1 VARRAPGGVITVE
14 PMANMPVIRDLV
26 VDMDAVHWKKIGR
39 VQPWLT
45 PVEPAPERE
54 YLVEHER
61 MVDLTQAQA
70 CIQCGACVSS
80 CLSLEVDPGFV
91 GPAALAKAFRFV
103 ADPREAGARDRLLDL
118 TTDPHGLYDCTHC
131 FACIDACPKGVEPMN
146 QIMRL
151 RRTANSDFGIVDP
164 NNGHRHEQGFVDNVR
179 ANGLL
184 HEADLMA
191 DSFGGKLSPAWWR
204 EAVSS
209 VPVVLTAVRRGKVTL
224 DGIRHAHRR
233 RFRGLGRLF
242 DAVLGQPERHEL
254 NLYVSGTD
262 DDPSPPASAST
273 GTAAD
278 AAAGASGPNPRRAL

>member
-1 VARRAPGGVITVE
+1 
-14 PMANMPVIRDLV
+14 MANMPVIRDLV

-45 PVEPAPERE
+45 PAEPVPERE
-54 YLVEHER
+54 YLVAHER
-61 MVDLTQAQA
+61 MVDLTQTQA
-70 CIQCGACVSS
+70 CIQCGACVSA
-80 CLSLEVDPGFV
+80 CLSLEVDPGFI

-103 ADPREAGARDRLLDL
+103 ADPREAGAQARLLDL
-118 TTDPHGLYDCTHC
+118 TSDPHGLYDCTHC
-131 FACIDACPKGVEPMN
+131 FACIEACPKGVEPMN

-151 RRTANSDFGIVDP
+151 RRTANADFGIVDP

-184 HEADLMA
+184 NEGDLMA
-191 DSFGGKLSPAWWR
+191 ASYGGKLSPAWWR
-204 EAVSS
+204 EAVSN

-224 DGIRHAHRR
+224 EGVRHGHRK

-242 DAVLGQPERHEL
+242 DAVLSQPRRHEL

-262 DDPSPPASAST
+262 DDPSPPAGAST
-273 GTAAD
+273 GMAAD